1 LVFEFIFG
9 HIFCEAKL
17 LIFETLSKPS
27 DHDPTASE
35 NIIADLGPDLLR
47 LDKIETE
54 VDVDHMGIP
63 VIYMQEDAVS
73 VPFDQT
79 KIENELG
86 KIKMLNSTTAI
97 LDSVLEKIKSNSD
110 LKITGYSRW
119 GMPVPILRHGSEIVT
134 DSEMINRFSEVLSS
148 YGQENGRLEEFHS
161 YLREEVIQE
170 LFEERYDDSFDPT
183 LSFNHTFLNN
193 WVDLTKKI
201 SRSHNEPVKMSLEE
215 EYMSRAARGTSRG
228 GASGRDMF
236 GSDGTKR
243 GGTSLFGDS
252 GSTRASRSGGG
263 CGSAPKNEPTK
274 GSNSNFMLDPD
285 QPADFIFS
293 SLVLNQAISNS
304 VPELSIFQ
312 TPKFKFE
319 VEELEKHKYKT
330 AFFSNK
336 DLRSMM
342 QTLGQDMTRLNIIM
356 REENGV
362 IDFSERSIQKTNE
375 TYRTLRQVFSFS
387 EWLEVVTDWP
397 TERPPSSWHQIVKL
411 SKNECTRCSSMGDWF

>member
-1 LVFEFIFG
+1 MRG
-9 HIFCEAKL
+9 HI
-17 LIFETLSKPS
+17 IFEILSKPS

-54 VDVDHMGIP
+54 LDVDHMGIP

-73 VPFDQT
+73 VPFDQS

-86 KIKMLNSTTAI
+86 KIKILNSTTAI

-110 LKITGYSRW
+110 LKITDYSRW
-119 GMPVPILRHGSEIVT
+119 GMPVPILKHGSEITT

-161 YLREEVIQE
+161 YLRNEVVQE
-170 LFEERYDDSFDPT
+170 LCESDDFFDPT

-252 GSTRASRSGGG
+252 GPSRASRSGGG

-274 GSNSNFMLDPD
+274 GSNSNLMLDPD

-293 SLVLNQAISNS
+293 SLVLNHAISNS

-319 VEELEKHKYKT
+319 VEKLEKQKYKT

-336 DLRSMM
+336 DLRSMV
-342 QTLGQDMTRLNIIM
+342 QTLGQDMARLNIIM

-375 TYRTLRQVFSFS
+375 TYRTLRQVFSVF
-387 EWLEVVTDWP
+387 
-397 TERPPSSWHQIVKL
+397 
-411 SKNECTRCSSMGDWF
+411 

>member
-1 LVFEFIFG
+1 
-9 HIFCEAKL
+9 
-17 LIFETLSKPS
+17 
-27 DHDPTASE
+27 
-35 NIIADLGPDLLR
+35 
-47 LDKIETE
+47 
-54 VDVDHMGIP
+54 MGIP

-73 VPFDQT
+73 VLFDQT
-79 KIENELG
+79 KLENELG
-86 KIKMLNSTTAI
+86 KIKILNSTTAI

-110 LKITGYSRW
+110 LKITNYSRW
-119 GMPVPILRHGSEIVT
+119 GMPVPILKHGSEIVT
-134 DSEMINRFSEVLSS
+134 DTEIINRFSKVLSS

-170 LFEERYDDSFDPT
+170 LFGEKSDDSFDPT

-252 GSTRASRSGGG
+252 GPSRATRSGGG
-263 CGSAPKNEPTK
+263 CGSAPKNEPKK

-319 VEELEKHKYKT
+319 VEELEKHKYKK

-342 QTLGQDMTRLNIIM
+342 QTLGQDMTRLNIVM

-375 TYRTLRQVFSFS
+375 TYRTLRQVFAVSD
-387 EWLEVVTDWP
+387 WLVFTKP
-397 TERPPSSWHQIVKL
+397 
-411 SKNECTRCSSMGDWF
+411 